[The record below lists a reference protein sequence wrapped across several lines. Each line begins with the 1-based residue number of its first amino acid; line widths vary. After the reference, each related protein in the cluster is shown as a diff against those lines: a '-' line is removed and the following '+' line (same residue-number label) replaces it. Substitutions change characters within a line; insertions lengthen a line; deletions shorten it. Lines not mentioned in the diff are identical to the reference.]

1 MTACGPHA
9 KEEND
14 CMQKQRLL
22 ADRTLARGP
31 HACTQKLPDCPRTA
45 RLHADRTPACRSCPT
60 ARGLPADRTLARGP
74 HAECTRHAETSMK
87 YRKYEVP
94 ESLSVTTVCPQL
106 LFAVCPQL
114 LFALSYCLP
123 STTVCPQL
131 LFALNHCPPSTAVCP
146 RLLYDYDYDYD
157 YEYDCD
163 CDYGAAIK
171 IDGWR
176 RTS

>member
-45 RLHADRTPACRSCPT
+45 RVHADRTPACRSCPT

-106 LFAVCPQL
+106 LFA
-114 LFALSYCLP
+114 
-123 STTVCPQL
+123 
-131 LFALNHCPPSTAVCP
+131 LNHCSPSTAVCP

>member
-22 ADRTLARGP
+22 
-31 HACTQKLPDCPRTA
+31 
-45 RLHADRTPACRSCPT
+45 
-60 ARGLPADRTLARGP
+60 ADRTLARGP

-131 LFALNHCPPSTAVCP
+131 LFALNHCSPSTAVCLDYCMTMAMIMAACL
-146 RLLYDYDYDYD
+146 RYD
-157 YEYDCD
+157 YDCD
-163 CDYGAAIK
+163 CDYGADQDRWMATAGVVTAVVVTAVVATAVVVTGDLGMQEK
-171 IDGWR
+171 VAGGLV
-176 RTS
+176 

>member
-45 RLHADRTPACRSCPT
+45 RVHADRTPACRSCPT

-131 LFALNHCPPSTAVCP
+131 LFALDYCMTMTMTMTMNMTVTVTTAQRSRST
-146 RLLYDYDYDYD
+146 
-157 YEYDCD
+157 
-163 CDYGAAIK
+163 
-171 IDGWR
+171 DGDGQAE
-176 RTS
+176 SEL